1 MANLKKVNGI
11 RTQAT
16 KNEAIM
22 TITQVRNADFATLK
36 STKST
41 PLLYKTTNGGKR
53 LLLKSF
59 HSVHVLDTMFF
70 GTKACP

>member
-1 MANLKKVNGI
+1 
-11 RTQAT
+11 
-16 KNEAIM
+16 M

-36 STKST
+36 ST
-41 PLLYKTTNGGKR
+41 PLLYKTTNGGTR